1 MQSSTM
7 SAPIHYPSP
16 SNAHL
21 FIKALDDIASK
32 TSAPGYQYGNNNHV
46 EYKGVTTS
54 LTTLQEKVMQFSFQL
69 VRISSETG
77 LSVVAK
83 DTREIL
89 NTIMSGIKT
98 IDKSSDDYKMCIDM
112 GVIMF
117 KLLAQTRDIVGGKG
131 EYMLFYV
138 MLLEWA
144 KVDFRF
150 FEYVI
155 ETLVYDTQYSTD
167 STDSMDSTDTG
178 YAKSKQHPLGS
189 WKDMKYFLTYMK
201 EQSLD
206 NSNYSLSYNVEGNSQ
221 LYPRLVNKIVNLIN
235 EQLRIDAASLENGG
249 TSFSLVARWVPR
261 EKSKKFGWL
270 YYYLATNYSQ
280 HQIPS
285 DYSHQSY
292 ERAVNRSFMI
302 YRKVIS
308 AINKKLDTT
317 QVKQCDGKW
326 SEINFDNVTS
336 ITMHKQTNSFL
347 NLNKNGKTTRCEN
360 DEDRN
365 NCKDNY
371 EAYLR
376 DVVAGSNKIKGKRVS
391 VIDFVKSAI
400 DCKTKSLP
408 PDSSIITA
416 LNEQWKSNS
425 MQNGNLGNFVAMTDV
440 SGSMT
445 EDNSNPL
452 HSAIGLSIRV
462 AEKSVLGQRVM
473 TFSERPTWIQ
483 LGTQD
488 SDTFVKQVNK
498 VLTSSWG
505 MTTNFYLA
513 IDLIRE
519 GIEDNKLPREV
530 AENLV
535 LVVFSDMQMN
545 NSSTSIRDLSAR
557 ATLFENI
564 KVMFAKMGERL
575 YGEPCKAPHIVFW
588 NLRKTTGF
596 PSLSTD
602 QNVSMMSG
610 FSPALL
616 NVFCEK
622 GVEGLQQ
629 YTPWN
634 TLQDSLNNKRY
645 SGFDRVFKQVVGF

>member
-1 MQSSTM
+1 MQSSAM
-7 SAPIHYPSP
+7 SAP
-16 SNAHL
+16 SNAHP

-32 TSAPGYQYGNNNHV
+32 TSAPDYQYGKNNHV

-54 LTTLQEKVMQFSFQL
+54 LATLQEKVMQFSFQL
-69 VRISSETG
+69 VRTSSETG

-89 NTIMSGIKT
+89 NIIMSEIKT
-98 IDKSSDDYKMCIDM
+98 ADKSSDDYKRCIDM

-117 KLLAQTRDIVGGKG
+117 KLLAQTRDIICGKG

-155 ETLVYDTQYSTD
+155 ETLVYDTQDTED
-167 STDSMDSTDTG
+167 TQDTG
-178 YAKSKQHPLGS
+178 NAKSKQHPLGS

-292 ERAVNRSFMI
+292 ERAVNRAFMI

-425 MQNGNLGNFVAMTDV
+425 MQNDNLGNFVAMADV

-462 AEKSVLGQRVM
+462 AEKSTLGMRVM

-483 LGTQD
+483 LDGQD

>member
-1 MQSSTM
+1 MQSSDLSDSSNT
-7 SAPIHYPSP
+7 SITSVDTRGNPI
-16 SNAHL
+16 
-21 FIKALDDIASK
+21 IRALDDIAYEASM
-32 TSAPGYQYGNNNHV
+32 SDYQYGKNNHL
-46 EYKGVTTS
+46 EYKSVDTS
-54 LTTLQEKVMQFSFQL
+54 LVKLQEKVMQFSFQL
-69 VRISSETG
+69 VRTSSE
-77 LSVVAK
+77 LSLSSVAEE
-83 DTREIL
+83 TREIL
-89 NTIMSGIKT
+89 NIIMNGIKT
-98 IDKSSDDYKMCIDM
+98 FDKGSDDYSKCIDM

-117 KLLAQTRDIVGGKG
+117 KLLAQTRDIIGGKG

-155 ETLVYDTQYSTD
+155 ETLVYDTQD
-167 STDSMDSTDTG
+167 SADSTDTG
-178 YAKSKQHPLGS
+178 DAKSKQHPLGS

-201 EQSLD
+201 EQSLGS
-206 NSNYSLSYNVEGNSQ
+206 SNDSSNYNVEGNSQ

-292 ERAVNRSFMI
+292 ERAVNRAFMI

-317 QVKQCDGKW
+317 QVKQCGGKW

-360 DEDRN
+360 DEDRD

-545 NSSTSIRDLSAR
+545 NASTSIRDLSAR
-557 ATLFENI
+557 VTLFENI